1 MFLSYNLSFA
11 DCRKVQ
17 RVIGAFEELSINDI
31 FFKDLLDDFNNS
43 VREEKNYK
51 AKRLVELFNKWQ
63 EEKEEISLKEFV
75 FFAALI

>member
-17 RVIGAFEELSINDI
+17 RVIGVFEELSINDI

-43 VREEKNYK
+43 VREEKIIK
-51 AKRLVELFNKWQ
+51 PKD
-63 EEKEEISLKEFV
+63 
-75 FFAALI
+75 